1 MVSDDQAVGPSL
13 RGDVSGV
20 DTVCPWPGVGSLLQ
34 WPWLCMGAYPQQV
47 ALRERSFVPRRSTPS
62 CDVGPCL
69 GWEHPPSIGMPS
81 GAVGQG
87 GCLAFLRPLRQP
99 CRGLGTLEC
108 HRGAVLDG
116 ENQSP
121 NASPCLADDESPGLY
136 GFLHVIVH
144 SAKGFKQSAS
154 KCGCLS
160 LCVGSGEGTRSCMW
174 LRCPQCPMVWQ

>member
-1 MVSDDQAVGPSL
+1 MSL
-13 RGDVSGV
+13 ARCGV
-20 DTVCPWPGVGSLLQ
+20 P
-34 WPWLCMGAYPQQV
+34 AAV
-47 ALRERSFVPRRSTPS
+47 ALAVHGGISPAGGTAGAQLCSQAQHSS
-62 CDVGPCL
+62 CDMRLPS

-81 GAVGQG
+81 GAVGQV

-116 ENQSP
+116 ENQSLDGKNQSP

-154 KCGCLS
+154 KCGRLS